1 MVFMES
7 FRSGQDPSKT
17 SEGEQGA
24 LEKKIAELENEK
36 GLLEWH
42 IEYLEEQQG
51 IDFLTGAKTRKV
63 FERELER
70 SLKLIRGEIEEHRTH
85 GEPLKEVSLIF
96 VDLDHFKNI
105 NDTYGHPVGDDVLQ
119 KVSALLIRSV
129 RDTDVVARVGG
140 EEFVVLLRG
149 ADEAVAARDAED
161 FRVKISQMTF
171 EKRPDLTVT
180 ASFGVTSSKNAH
192 ETKALYE
199 SADRAL
205 YEAKNSGRNQVVI
218 AGKV

>member
-1 MVFMES
+1 MES
-7 FRSGQDPSKT
+7 FRSGQDSSRTP
-17 SEGEQGA
+17 EGGQEA
-24 LEKKIAELENEK
+24 LEQKIAELENEK

-85 GEPLKEVSLIF
+85 EPLKEVSLIF

-105 NDTYGHPVGDDVLQ
+105 NDTYGHPAGDDVLQ
-119 KVSALLIRSV
+119 KVAALLIRSV

-149 ADEAVAARDAED
+149 ANAAVAARSAED
-161 FRVKISQMTF
+161 FRVKISQMAF
-171 EKRPDLTVT
+171 EKHPDLNVT
-180 ASFGVTSSKNAH
+180 ASFGVTSSTNAH

-199 SADRAL
+199 SADQAL
-205 YEAKNSGRNQVVI
+205 YRAKNAGRNQVVI
-218 AGKV
+218 AEKV

>member
-1 MVFMES
+1 MES

-63 FERELER
+63 FEHELER

-85 GEPLKEVSLIF
+85 SEPLKEVSLIF
-96 VDLDHFKNI
+96 VDLDHFKDI
-105 NDTYGHPVGDDVLQ
+105 NDTYGHPVGDEVLQ
-119 KVSALLIRSV
+119 KVSALLISSV

-161 FRVKISQMTF
+161 FRAKISNMTF
-171 EKRPDLTVT
+171 EKRPDLHIT
-180 ASFGVTSSKNAH
+180 ASFGVTSSKHMRDAR
-192 ETKALYE
+192 ALYE
-199 SADRAL
+199 SADQAL
-205 YEAKNSGRNQVVI
+205 YAAKNSGRNQVVI
-218 AGKV
+218 AEKV